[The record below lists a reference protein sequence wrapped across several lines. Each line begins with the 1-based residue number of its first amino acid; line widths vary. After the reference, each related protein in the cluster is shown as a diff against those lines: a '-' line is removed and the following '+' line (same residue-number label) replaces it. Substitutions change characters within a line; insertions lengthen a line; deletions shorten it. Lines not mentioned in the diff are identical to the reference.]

1 MTKKHLLVLTIIISI
16 IMVLPGCGNAS
27 QVTSLNKENEKIIK
41 IHYIDVGQGDSILIQ
56 VNNMNLLIDAG
67 PSSSIDK
74 LTTYLN
80 KQNISK
86 LDYVIATH
94 PHEDHIG
101 GMTAI
106 IKKYNIGQFYA
117 PKIISNTR
125 AFETMV
131 NALKSK
137 NLKINI
143 AKEGVTINLGKNTE
157 CIILAPNNEGYDSI
171 NNYSAVVKVTY
182 GNSKFL
188 FQGDAEKLSE
198 SEILSKNL
206 DVTCDILKVGHHGS
220 TSSSSTAYLDKASP
234 KIAIISCGKNN
245 DYGHPHK
252 ATIAALIKRNIQIYR
267 TDIDG
272 NIVFESDG
280 TTIKKNKQ

>member
-1 MTKKHLLVLTIIISI
+1 MKKMRLIVLTIILSI
-16 IMVLPGCGNAS
+16 IMILSGCSSAK
-27 QVTSLNKENEKIIK
+27 QVNNLSTENENMIK

-56 VNNMNLLIDAG
+56 VNNINMLIDAG
-67 PSSSIDK
+67 TTSSIDK

-86 LDYVIATH
+86 LDYVVATH

-101 GMTAI
+101 GMATI
-106 IKKYNIGQFYA
+106 INKYKIGAFYA

-125 AFETMV
+125 TFENMI

-137 NLKINI
+137 NLKINT
-143 AKEGVTINLGKNTE
+143 AKEGVTINLGKNAQ
-157 CIILAPNNEGYDSI
+157 CIMLAPNSESYDSL
-171 NNYSAVVKVTY
+171 NNYSAVLKITY

-198 SEILSKNL
+198 REILSKNL

-220 TSSSSTAYLDKASP
+220 TSSSYTAYLDKAAP
-234 KIAIISCGKNN
+234 NIAIISCGKNN

-252 ATIAALIKRNIQIYR
+252 ATIAALKKRNIQIYR
-267 TDIDG
+267 TDIDV

-280 TTIKKNKQ
+280 TTIKQE